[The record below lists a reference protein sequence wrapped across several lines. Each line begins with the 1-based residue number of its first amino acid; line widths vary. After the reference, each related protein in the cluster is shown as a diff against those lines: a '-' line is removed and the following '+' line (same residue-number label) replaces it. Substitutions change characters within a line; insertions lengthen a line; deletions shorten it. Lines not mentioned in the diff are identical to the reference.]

1 GFRRVYR
8 CSTAVQQEIVDAVLH
23 KVASVGGAEDA
34 PIVRLVLGEKE
45 SRCPSH
51 FSCQT
56 PSCGWL
62 AVIVS
67 PVPVI
72 AGFIALGLPVHR
84 FRNHSV
90 GSRCSRLG
98 AEPRLCTVS
107 RIRISSA
114 DALLY
119 S

>member
-1 GFRRVYR
+1 MPSLTKAVPLAVPKMRRLFV
-8 CSTAVQQEIVDAVLH
+8 SF
-23 KVASVGGAEDA
+23 SVK
-34 PIVRLVLGEKE
+34 R
-45 SRCPSH
+45 SRGNPSH

-67 PVPVI
+67 RSPVI
-72 AGFIALGLPVHR
+72 AGFLAPGLPVHR

-90 GSRCSRLG
+90 GSRCSGLA

-107 RIRISSA
+107 KIRTSSA
-114 DALLY
+114 DALPY
-119 S
+119 SARTSKY